1 MAHLREPRLQALSIK
16 LKYLCALKETFS
28 PAPPLAP
35 RKEMQEGGSAPKFS
49 EPDGN
54 QEIFDFAPSPFSR
67 KGA

>member
-1 MAHLREPRLQALSIK
+1 MAHLQGNLPTSPP
-16 LKYLCALKETFS
+16 
-28 PAPPLAP
+28 PAP
-35 RKEMQEGGSAPKFS
+35 REEMQEGGNAPKFS